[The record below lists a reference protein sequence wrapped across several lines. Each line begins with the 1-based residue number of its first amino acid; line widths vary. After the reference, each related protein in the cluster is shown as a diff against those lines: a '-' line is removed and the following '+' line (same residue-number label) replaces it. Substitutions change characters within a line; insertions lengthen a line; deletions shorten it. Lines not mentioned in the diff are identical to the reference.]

1 MAGAEERVP
10 YLQKHGIEDLKLKKG
25 SSETPMFH
33 VRWIARSF
41 TDSYYCAF
49 WLGNFAIHLQL
60 GKELKKR
67 ERSGPF
73 KLLLQ

>member
-10 YLQKHGIEDLKLKKG
+10 HLQKHGIEDLKLKKG
-25 SSETPMFH
+25 SSETPMFY